1 MSKNIQTKSK
11 VRKEICM
18 IDKNEVYKMFFDD
31 KLKQCEIAK
40 RLGVS
45 KQYIGQVLKAHPKA
59 SSEKE
64 RRSSENAKNRIE
76 YQKNYQKKYKRK
88 NTKDDCYEQML
99 AQLAKDTK
107 ELSYKDE
114 ISDYSFAKWNRGM
127 YNYDKKSSDLVLK
140 RNIVVSFD
148 VPKRVRNVINPVKRR
163 VIC

>member
-1 MSKNIQTKSK
+1 
-11 VRKEICM
+11 
-18 IDKNEVYKMFFDD
+18 
-31 KLKQCEIAK
+31 
-40 RLGVS
+40 
-45 KQYIGQVLKAHPKA
+45 
-59 SSEKE
+59 
-64 RRSSENAKNRIE
+64 
-76 YQKNYQKKYKRK
+76 
-88 NTKDDCYEQML
+88 ML

-127 YNYDKKSSDLVLK
+127 HNYDKKSSDLVLK